1 MFCSGCAC
9 VCSPLRFLKALS
21 FASLDKEDLLSP
33 INHSTLHRSS
43 SVRSMVSSATFG
55 CSEDYIGLAL
65 PLDINNMFQVH
76 FVVSSPCNASVE
88 SGADLTDRRDKR
100 LLRAP
105 GNRETY
111 LANAPVRAARYIA
124 CDSHAYLFSEDGSVI
139 SRKFPSAVFK
149 WSACD
154 GEREIA

>member
-33 INHSTLHRSS
+33 INYSTLHRSS

-88 SGADLTDRRDKR
+88 SGVDLTDRRGKR
-100 LLRAP
+100 PLRVP

-111 LANAPVRAARYIA
+111 LANAPVCI
-124 CDSHAYLFSEDGSVI
+124 CVMESVKC
-139 SRKFPSAVFK
+139 SFTTQN
-149 WSACD
+149 
-154 GEREIA
+154 GEFLSGAEFCKLVNPLIITR

>member
-33 INHSTLHRSS
+33 INYSTLHRSS

-76 FVVSSPCNASVE
+76 SVVSSPCNASVE
-88 SGADLTDRRDKR
+88 SGVDLTDRRDKR

-105 GNRETY
+105 ESQNIFGKCTSMY
-111 LANAPVRAARYIA
+111 LCYGDRQMFTHHSKRRVFVR
-124 CDSHAYLFSEDGSVI
+124 CGVLQESSH
-139 SRKFPSAVFK
+139 
-149 WSACD
+149 
-154 GEREIA
+154 